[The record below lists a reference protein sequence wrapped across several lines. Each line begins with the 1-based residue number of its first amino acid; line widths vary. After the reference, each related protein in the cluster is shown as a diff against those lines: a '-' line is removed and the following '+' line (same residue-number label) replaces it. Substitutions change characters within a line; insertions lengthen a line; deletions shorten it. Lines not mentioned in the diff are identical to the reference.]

1 MSQEA
6 GTHSQSVGPT
16 VRCASRFGSIP
27 AGIYT
32 RGSIWPDKDAVIEDH
47 NATLQRLAPPV
58 RIDKIGPFL
67 GRAEGLSADRPDLEI
82 GPSSKRHA
90 CGSSAGNRR
99 HLPLRGPRKVKR
111 ASLSRLTDGASN
123 DRFRVDV
130 ECMGVEWVWVR
141 VQ

>member
-67 GRAEGLSADRPDLEI
+67 GRAEGLSAKILEGGIREARGWRAALRRALHPYEVMAVEAAVAVITGTKLKSMAAGHMGYSTSEVGDLVAAEL
-82 GPSSKRHA
+82 A
-90 CGSSAGNRR
+90 
-99 HLPLRGPRKVKR
+99 
-111 ASLSRLTDGASN
+111 
-123 DRFRVDV
+123 
-130 ECMGVEWVWVR
+130 
-141 VQ
+141 